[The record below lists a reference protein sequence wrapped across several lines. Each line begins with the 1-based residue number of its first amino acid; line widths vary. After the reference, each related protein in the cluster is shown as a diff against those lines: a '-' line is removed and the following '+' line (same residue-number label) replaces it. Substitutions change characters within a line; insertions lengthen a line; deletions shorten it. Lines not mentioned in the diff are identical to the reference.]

1 MVSLGAWAVLQFGL
15 RSDLDSANAERWRF
29 GERFL
34 ERVMGGGGALT
45 YMTAEGKN
53 A

>member
-1 MVSLGAWAVLQFGL
+1 MVSLGAWTVRQFGL
-15 RSDLDSANAERWRF
+15 RTDLDSANAEMWGF

-45 YMTAEGKN
+45 YVTAEGKG